1 MMQSITDAPI
11 LVRNS
16 TQFETSTFLGTIVMG
31 LGFRVWGLGL
41 ETSTFLGTIVVALAS
56 RSLLYMH
63 VKIPVL
69 PELDVFGAC

>member
-11 LVRNS
+11 LVRNT
-16 TQFETSTFLGTIVMG
+16 TQF
-31 LGFRVWGLGL
+31 